1 MEIIKGI
8 IFATILLKASV
19 SDIRT
24 REVDNYFS
32 IMLAI
37 TALIGV
43 NLNGF
48 VPMILGA
55 LIVPLPLLITAIAK
69 PGKMGGADIKI
80 MSACAFLLGF
90 TKGTVALIIG
100 LFLAVICTLIIRK
113 ITKKNL
119 YDSIPLVAYLGA
131 SSFLVYL
138 I

>member
-8 IFATILLKASV
+8 IFATILLKASI

-24 REVDNYFS
+24 REVNNYFS
-32 IMLAI
+32 VMIAI

-43 NLNGF
+43 NLNGL

-90 TKGTVALIIG
+90 TKGMAALIIG
-100 LFLAVICTLIIRK
+100 LFFAVICTLIIRK

-119 YDSIPLVAYLGA
+119 HDSIPLVAYLGA